1 MLNGVKLN
9 QDYIHAYR
17 LLQEVVNIKNMPDT
31 LERAI
36 ALQRWG
42 DKATAFVNN
51 VNPPCSVPL
60 LSLVQE
66 EHHQTQ
72 QNCDDVSQPA

>member
-1 MLNGVKLN
+1 MN
-9 QDYIHAYR
+9 QDYINAYR

-42 DKATAFVNN
+42 DKATAFINK
-51 VNPPCSVPL
+51 VNPPCAAPVL
-60 LSLVQE
+60 TLVQE
-66 EHHQTQ
+66 EPRQIP
-72 QNCDDVSQPA
+72 QNCDDVSQQA